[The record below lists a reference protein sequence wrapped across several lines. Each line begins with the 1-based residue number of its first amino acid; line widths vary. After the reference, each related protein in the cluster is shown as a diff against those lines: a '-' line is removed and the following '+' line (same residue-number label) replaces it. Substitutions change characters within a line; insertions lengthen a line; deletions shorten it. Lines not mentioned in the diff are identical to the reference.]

1 MDAWGMD
8 ELLHLPPSGWI
19 GFTMTMLLAEETGQW
34 PLVLKFISLSAIGKG
49 TDIKSPK
56 DTRCIGVSSCVYSVW
71 SGLRFR
77 HLIPWML
84 RVFPSNIIGGVPE
97 RHMFESEAQLSL
109 DIRDFQTEPLLV
121 LLDRVKCFDR
131 IVPAVAVS
139 ALNSLGLPPPIGV
152 AIQGFYSN
160 QVRIMKL
167 GKAFGK
173 RLIHGSSALQGC
185 TLSILMVNSIF
196 SVLMAHL
203 NKICPQIQATTFID
217 DIKIWAKRENIGM
230 LQSALAETVEFDRL
244 TGQLI
249 SEEKTTVVSRREK
262 QRRFLIQVGRTYKS
276 KSNAKSLRNVHR
288 ADKKRQ
294 LWHKI
299 RGQTKQ
305 QLLCGKLR
313 NFLFATPKKLY
324 TSKPMPAP
332 NGCTALNSKFRQ
344 SEPSLALGHMFF
356 FPNRLKRIRS
366 PWLFNMRPSLLT
378 LVLL

>member
-1 MDAWGMD
+1 MPKAFKDEHGQYTSSTNKMLDMLTSYMEDVYNVHQREDLPSMIQNFQEKYSQTMEDMSASCHLPQLTFQQVWEFAQTRSPSRAAGMDAWGMD

-131 IVPAVAVS
+131 IVPAVAVF

-167 GKAFGK
+167 GKAFGN

-185 TLSILMVNSIF
+185 TLSILMVNGIF

-203 NKICPQIQATTFID
+203 NKTCPQVQATTFID
-217 DIKIWAKRENIGM
+217 DMKVWAKRENIGM

-249 SEEKTTVVSRREK
+249 SEEKNNCCK
-262 QRRFLIQVGRTYKS
+262 
-276 KSNAKSLRNVHR
+276 
-288 ADKKRQ
+288 
-294 LWHKI
+294 
-299 RGQTKQ
+299 
-305 QLLCGKLR
+305 
-313 NFLFATPKKLY
+313 
-324 TSKPMPAP
+324 
-332 NGCTALNSKFRQ
+332 
-344 SEPSLALGHMFF
+344 
-356 FPNRLKRIRS
+356 
-366 PWLFNMRPSLLT
+366 
-378 LVLL
+378 